1 MKTLRRPI
9 YSFKRNGL
17 TTTCTM
23 QVGLQHIVKLLNKD
37 ILISARF
44 LANSLAIPSTEQKQ
58 FYRELKHL
66 GFTFVYNSIIVEASV
81 IKHFTDEDNQEVAN
95 KYAKRKAFKMACH
108 IVATA
113 INRVLEHRAR
123 ETEKLENI
131 AIKLQVMSKH

>member
-1 MKTLRRPI
+1 MKTLRKPI
-9 YSFKRNGL
+9 YTFKRNGL

-23 QVGLQHIVKLLNKD
+23 QVGLQHITELLNP
-37 ILISARF
+37 ILYID
-44 LANSLAIPSTEQKQ
+44 ANNVIKIYSTEQKQ

-66 GFTFVYNSIIVEASV
+66 GFTFVFNSIIVEASV
-81 IKHFTDEDNQEVAN
+81 IKHFTDEDNQEIAN
-95 KYAKRKAFKMACH
+95 RYAKRKVFKLACH

>member
-1 MKTLRRPI
+1 MKTLRNPI

-23 QVGLQHIVKLLNKD
+23 QVDLSHICDLLNN
-37 ILISARF
+37 LIYVDVS
-44 LANSLAIPSTEQKQ
+44 NSKFIYSTEQKQ

-66 GFTFVYNSIIVEASV
+66 GFTFVYNSIIIEASV
-81 IKHFTDEDNQEVAN
+81 IKHFSDEDNQEIAN
-95 KYAKRKAFKMACH
+95 KYAKRKVFKMACH

>member
-23 QVGLQHIVKLLNKD
+23 QVDLSHICDLLSN
-37 ILISARF
+37 LIYVDVS
-44 LANSLAIPSTEQKQ
+44 NSKFIYSTEQKQ

>member
-1 MKTLRRPI
+1 MKTLRKPI
-9 YSFKRNGL
+9 YVFKRNGL

-23 QVGLQHIVKLLNKD
+23 QVGLQHITELLNP
-37 ILISARF
+37 ILYID
-44 LANSLAIPSTEQKQ
+44 ANNVIKIYSTEQKQ

-66 GFTFVYNSIIVEASV
+66 GFTFVFNSIIVEASV
-81 IKHFTDEDNQEVAN
+81 VKHFTDEDNQEVAN
-95 KYAKRKAFKMACH
+95 RYAKRKVFKLACH

>member
-1 MKTLRRPI
+1 MKTLRNPI

-23 QVGLQHIVKLLNKD
+23 QVDLSHICDLLNN
-37 ILISARF
+37 LIYVDVS
-44 LANSLAIPSTEQKQ
+44 NSKFIYSTEQKQ

-66 GFTFVYNSIIVEASV
+66 GFTFVYNSIIIEASV
-81 IKHFTDEDNQEVAN
+81 IKHFFDEDNQDVAN

>member
-1 MKTLRRPI
+1 MKTLRTPI

-17 TTTCTM
+17 TTTCAM
-23 QVGLQHIVKLLNKD
+23 QVDLSHICDLLNN
-37 ILISARF
+37 LIYVDVS
-44 LANSLAIPSTEQKQ
+44 NSKFIYSTEQKQ

-66 GFTFVYNSIIVEASV
+66 GFTFVYNSIIIEASV
-81 IKHFTDEDNQEVAN
+81 IKHFSDEDNQEVAN

>member
-1 MKTLRRPI
+1 MKTLRKPI
-9 YSFKRNGL
+9 YAFKRNGL

-23 QVGLQHIVKLLNKD
+23 QVDLQHVTELLNPALYID
-37 ILISARF
+37 AST
-44 LANSLAIPSTEQKQ
+44 AIKIYSTEQKQ

-66 GFTFVYNSIIVEASV
+66 GFTFVFNSIIIEASV

-95 KYAKRKAFKMACH
+95 RYAKRKVFKLACH
-108 IVATA
+108 IVAIA

>member
-1 MKTLRRPI
+1 MKTLKNPT
-9 YSFKRNGL
+9 YLFKRQGL

-23 QVGLQHIVKLLNKD
+23 QIDLQHITELLNPAQF
-37 ILISARF
+37 IYIG
-44 LANSLAIPSTEQKQ
+44 STK
-58 FYRELKHL
+58 
-66 GFTFVYNSIIVEASV
+66 V
-81 IKHFTDEDNQEVAN
+81 IHSTDEDNQEVAN

>member
-1 MKTLRRPI
+1 MKTLRKPI
-9 YSFKRNGL
+9 YAFKRNGL

-23 QVGLQHIVKLLNKD
+23 QVELQHLTELLNP
-37 ILISARF
+37 ILYID
-44 LANSLAIPSTEQKQ
+44 ANNVIKIYSTEQKQ

-66 GFTFVYNSIIVEASV
+66 GFTFVFNSIIIEASV

-95 KYAKRKAFKMACH
+95 RYAKRKVFKLACH

>member
-1 MKTLRRPI
+1 MKTLRKPI
-9 YSFKRNGL
+9 YTFKRNGL

-23 QVGLQHIVKLLNKD
+23 QVGLQHIASLLDKEVLVSAGFFGNGAA
-37 ILISARF
+37 IL
-44 LANSLAIPSTEQKQ
+44 STEQKQ

-66 GFTFVYNSIIVEASV
+66 GFTFHYSIIIVEASV
-81 IKHFTDEDNQEVAN
+81 IKHFTDEDSQEVAN
-95 KYAKRKAFKMACH
+95 RYAKRKVFKLACH

>member
-1 MKTLRRPI
+1 MKTLKNPT
-9 YSFKRNGL
+9 YLFKRQGL

-23 QVGLQHIVKLLNKD
+23 QIDLQHITELLNPAQFIYIGSTKV
-37 ILISARF
+37 IH
-44 LANSLAIPSTEQKQ
+44 STEQKQ

-81 IKHFTDEDNQEVAN
+81 IKHFTDEDNQDVAN

-113 INRVLEHRAR
+113 INKVLEHRAR